1 MIRFDSVGMNFG
13 EVVALDSL
21 SFELG
26 RGAVVGLL
34 GRNGA
39 GKTTSMRLM
48 TGYLAPSRGAVY
60 FDGRP
65 FGPAAVEMKERIGY
79 LPESAPHY
87 PDMLAWDVLQWQA
100 AIHGSRAQQRVDAVI
115 DQTGLAEQVHKTVRT
130 LSKGY
135 RQRLGLA
142 HALLHDPEFVV
153 LDEPTSGLD
162 PNQIVEVRALI
173 RTIAK
178 DKTVILSTHIM
189 QEIEALCDRVIMIHD
204 GTLRFDGD
212 IAQFASLAGSAGTA
226 QRVQVLAKADSERAI
241 SMAFAGLPAGV
252 SIDRHDRLF
261 RLELTANDQED
272 LRPLAFAAAVQAGIT
287 IYEMRAHQGSF
298 EDVFH
303 QLTQEQYDVQ

>member
-13 EVVALDSL
+13 EVVALDGL

-48 TGYLAPSRGAVY
+48 TGYLAPSNGAVY

-65 FGPAAVEMKERIGY
+65 FGPASVELKGRIGY

-87 PDMLAWDVLQWQA
+87 PDMLAWDFLRQQA
-100 AIHGSRAQQRVDAVI
+100 AIHGSRAQERVDAVI
-115 DQTGLAEQVHKTVRT
+115 DQTGLAEHVHKAVRT

-173 RTIAK
+173 RAIAK
-178 DKTVILSTHIM
+178 NKTVILSTHIM
-189 QEIEALCDRVIMIHD
+189 QEVEALCDRVIMIHD

-212 IAQFASLAGSAGTA
+212 IGQFASLASSAGAA
-226 QRVQVLAKADSERAI
+226 QRVFVLAEADSERAI
-241 SMAFAGLPAGV
+241 TTAFKGLPAGISV
-252 SIDRHDRLF
+252 DRRERLF
-261 RLELTANDQED
+261 ELELTATGDQD

-287 IYEMRAHQGSF
+287 IYEMRSQQGSF

-303 QLTQEQYDVQ
+303 QLTQEQHDDQ

>member
-48 TGYLAPSRGAVY
+48 TGYLAPSKGAVY
-60 FDGRP
+60 FEGQP
-65 FGPAAVEMKERIGY
+65 FGPATVEMKERIGY

-87 PDMLAWDVLQWQA
+87 PDMLAWDVLRWQA
-100 AIHGSRAQQRVDAVI
+100 AIHGPRAQQRVDAVI
-115 DQTGLAEQVHKTVRT
+115 DQTGLAAQVHKTVRT

-212 IAQFASLAGSAGTA
+212 IAQFASLAGSAGAA
-226 QRVQVLAKADSERAI
+226 QRVQVLVKADSERAI
-241 SMAFAGLPAGV
+241 SAAFAGLPAGV
-252 SIDRHDRLF
+252 SIDRRDQLF
-261 RLELTANDQED
+261 RLELTANDQAD
-272 LRPLAFAAAVQAGIT
+272 LRPLVFAAAVEAGIT